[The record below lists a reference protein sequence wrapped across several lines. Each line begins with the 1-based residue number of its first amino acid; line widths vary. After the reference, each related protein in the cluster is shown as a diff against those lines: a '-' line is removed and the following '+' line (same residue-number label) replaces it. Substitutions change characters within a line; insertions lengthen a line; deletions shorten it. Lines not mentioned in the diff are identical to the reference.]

1 MAIFYPAWS
10 PCTECHCPN
19 HHVPSHS
26 FPPERHAL
34 ENSNLAPL
42 TRSNDPPLPAEA
54 DTLNA
59 MISSYQAELKYIDTE
74 ESNILKLSAEM
85 RDSIALLDQKVEL
98 LRGERIRI
106 SEAISERQRLL
117 SPIRRLPA
125 EILSHI
131 FLQTI
136 EFPIKATQTGA
147 RRLWWKFR
155 SAHNAPW
162 SIAVVSRRWRQ
173 VALDFPQLWSYVNIL
188 IRDKTFTEGAYGF
201 AQRIGEHML
210 RSEKHKLSV
219 CIANDPYRATSEE
232 LPLALATIICSIANR
247 IRDLHLFLPSSK
259 FADLPSLQLSLP
271 QLERLSLLCTDGGDS
286 SLHTGL
292 KIFDFSP
299 KLHRIQVMD
308 VPVVSPLFDLPW
320 TQITQ
325 FKSEHTHLKVSQPS
339 PMFYE
344 VLNFLSVAIN
354 VEEYFVEC
362 NNRAEILNRDAV
374 ACPKL
379 HTLTV
384 LGIHNDLNYEP
395 VFPLLEKLTLPS
407 LTTLV
412 IGKVGHKD
420 REPPMTFT
428 AIWDMI
434 ARSKC
439 NLRVLHYDRGGI
451 LAEDFISLLR
461 GTPTLEDLRL
471 TGGALD
477 AETVTEQTLTQ
488 LAVKLD
494 GARPLVPNLHTL
506 FLDGIIAF
514 PMKVFA
520 EMVESRWTLADVVS
534 PPVRQLRNVSI
545 CTSVRVDEMEE
556 ENEKVLADVT
566 ALSALDAYKAQGL
579 VVTMNSRQI

>member
-59 MISSYQAELKYIDTE
+59 MISSYQAEIKDIDSE
-74 ESNILKLSAEM
+74 ESNITRLSAEM
-85 RDSIALLDQKVEL
+85 RENIVHLDQKVEL

-106 SEAISERQRLL
+106 SQAISERKRLL
-117 SPIRRLPA
+117 SPIRQLPA

-136 EFPIKATQTGA
+136 EFPIEATQTDA
-147 RRLWWKFR
+147 EDMWWKFR
-155 SAHNAPW
+155 CARSAPW
-162 SIAVVSRRWRQ
+162 SIALVSRRWRQ
-173 VALDFPQLWSYVNIL
+173 VALDFPQLWSY
-188 IRDKTFTEGAYGF
+188 
-201 AQRIGEHML
+201 RIGEHML
-210 RSEKHKLSV
+210 HSEKHKLSI
-219 CIANDPYRATSEE
+219 CIANDPDSSTFEE
-232 LPLALATIICSIANR
+232 LPLPLATIVCSIANR
-247 IRDLHLFLPSSK
+247 IRDLHLFLPSSI
-259 FADLPSLQLSLP
+259 FANLPSLHLFLP
-271 QLERLSLLCTDGGDS
+271 QLERLSLLCTDGEAIFTY
-286 SLHTGL
+286 TGL

-299 KLHRIQVMD
+299 KLHSMQVMD
-308 VPVVSPLFDLPW
+308 IGSVSPLFVLPW
-320 TQITQ
+320 PQITQ
-325 FKSEHTHLKVSQPS
+325 FKSEHTHLKYSQPGS
-339 PMFYE
+339 MFNE
-344 VLNFLSVAIN
+344 VLDFISVAVN
-354 VEEYFVEC
+354 LEECFVEC
-362 NNRAEILNRDAV
+362 DNRGDTLTRDPV

-384 LGIHNDLNYEP
+384 LGIYNDEHYDP
-395 VFPLLEKLTLPS
+395 VFPLLERLTLPS

-439 NLRVLHYDRGGI
+439 NLRVLHYDHGGV
-451 LAEDFISLLR
+451 LAEDFIGLLR

-471 TGGALD
+471 TGGALGPD
-477 AETVTEQTLTQ
+477 TVTEQTLTE
-488 LAVKLD
+488 LTVKLD
-494 GARPLVPNLHTL
+494 GTRPFVPNLHTL
-506 FLDGIIAF
+506 FLDGTIVF

-534 PPVRQLRNVSI
+534 PPVRQLRNISI
-545 CTSVRVDEMEE
+545 CTSVRADEREE
-556 ENEKVLADVT
+556 ENEKTLADVT
-566 ALSALDAYKAQGL
+566 ALSVLDAYKAQGL

>member
-1 MAIFYPAWS
+1 
-10 PCTECHCPN
+10 
-19 HHVPSHS
+19 
-26 FPPERHAL
+26 
-34 ENSNLAPL
+34 
-42 TRSNDPPLPAEA
+42 
-54 DTLNA
+54 
-59 MISSYQAELKYIDTE
+59 MISSYQAELKDIDTE

-85 RDSIALLDQKVEL
+85 RDNIALLDQKVEL

-117 SPIRRLPA
+117 SPIRGLPA

-136 EFPIKATQTGA
+136 EFPIEATQTGA

-188 IRDKTFTEGAYGF
+188 IRDETFTEGAYGF

-219 CIANDPYRATSEE
+219 CIANDPYRATSGK

-271 QLERLSLLCTDGGDS
+271 QLERLSLLCTNGGDD
-286 SLHTGL
+286 LDITDL

-299 KLHRIQVMD
+299 KLHYIQVMD
-308 VPVVSPLFDLPW
+308 VPVVSPFFDLPW

-325 FKSEHTHLKVSQPS
+325 FRSEHTHSKLAQSS
-339 PMFYE
+339 PTFNE
-344 VLNFLSVAIN
+344 VLDFLSVAIN
-354 VEEYFVEC
+354 LEECFIEC
-362 NNRAEILNRDAV
+362 DNRAEILTRDPV

-379 HTLTV
+379 HTLTI
-384 LGIHNDLNYEP
+384 LGIYNDSHYEP

-407 LTTLV
+407 LTALV

-434 ARSKC
+434 SQSKC
-439 NLRVLHYDRGGI
+439 NLRVLHYDHGGI

-477 AETVTEQTLTQ
+477 AGTVTEQTLTE
-488 LAVKLD
+488 LTVKLD
-494 GARPLVPNLHTL
+494 GTRPLVPNLHTL

-534 PPVRQLRNVSI
+534 PPFRQLQNVSI

-579 VVTMNSRQI
+579 VMTMKCRQI